1 MPAVTDR
8 YPALLGAVAPDRD
21 RLLAHPVY
29 RAVADPDA
37 LRTFMETHVF
47 AVWDFMSLLKT
58 LQGRLTCT
66 QVPWTPPR
74 SRIAARLI
82 NEIVLGEESDEVAPG
97 VMMSHFELYLEA
109 MGELGADVGPITRFV
124 AAVGEG
130 AKVEVALEAAGV
142 PAHARRFVK
151 ATLATAAHADVE
163 CVAASFLVGREDL
176 VPSMF
181 RRLLGSVERRREAVA
196 LRRYLAR
203 HIEVDEGQHGPLARR
218 LLGELCGTDDARWR
232 AATEAARSAIVA
244 RVALWDGVV
253 ASLSAAATG
262 AGVVSLEA

>member
-1 MPAVTDR
+1 
-8 YPALLGAVAPDRD
+8 
-21 RLLAHPVY
+21 
-29 RAVADPDA
+29 
-37 LRTFMETHVF
+37 
-47 AVWDFMSLLKT
+47 
-58 LQGRLTCT
+58 
-66 QVPWTPPR
+66 
-74 SRIAARLI
+74 
-82 NEIVLGEESDEVAPG
+82 
-97 VMMSHFELYLEA
+97 MMSHFELYLEA
-109 MGELGADVGPITRFV
+109 MGELGADAGPIARFV

-130 AKVEVALEAAGV
+130 AKAEVALEAAGV

-218 LLGELCGTDDARWR
+218 LLGELCGTDEARWR

-253 ASLSAAATG
+253 ASLCAAELG
-262 AGVVSLEA
+262 AGIVSLEA